1 MSYSME
7 NKSMYFFWTMF
18 TNIDLKHPF
27 LGHKPKVIS
36 RGKEPVKIMNA
47 DGKFVDC
54 SGVVFDTGNRAGTGI
69 SCDLVEDLNLNDKI
83 DKEQTRPF
91 VGVGRDD
98 KGKSIR
104 RQCNTIMVEVEIRH
118 KRFPVRALVGVPV
131 GKTRL
136 LIGLDII
143 NELEKEGFTLGK

>member
-1 MSYSME
+1 
-7 NKSMYFFWTMF
+7 MF
-18 TNIDLKHPF
+18 TNIDLQHPF
-27 LGHKPKVIS
+27 LGYKPKVIS

-47 DGKFVDC
+47 YGKFVDC

-69 SCDLVEDLNLNDKI
+69 SCDLVEDLKLNDKI
-83 DKEQTRPF
+83 DKKQTRTF

-98 KGKSIR
+98 EGKSIR
-104 RQCNTIMVEVEIRH
+104 RKCNTIMIEVEIRQ